1 MKIVINESQ
10 HKLILETVNR
20 SEILSLVK
28 KSNSFTKEYG
38 MDITKNSFDDDL
50 RKSIVT
56 VEKFLDVSVER
67 ILNQF
72 QIYVDSQSEVITDLL
87 ISSGDYSKLVVSLI
101 QKFAS
106 ILLSEYNKIGNVK
119 KYVAK
124 KMIKS
129 DDISKNKLKEK
140 IANNLDSYV
149 GNIIEAMFRR
159 LPNWIDDSTFIDKT
173 TKMKYR
179 QWCKNV
185 ETYIDKI
192 GYPYWTKIA
201 DIPTKDLYS

>member
-106 ILLSEYNKIGNVK
+106 ILLSEYNKIGSVK

-129 DDISKNKLKEK
+129 DDISKNKLKE
-140 IANNLDSYV
+140 N
-149 GNIIEAMFRR
+149 
-159 LPNWIDDSTFIDKT
+159 P
-173 TKMKYR
+173 
-179 QWCKNV
+179 
-185 ETYIDKI
+185 
-192 GYPYWTKIA
+192 
-201 DIPTKDLYS
+201 